1 MLPAL
6 TLPASLAVLLET
18 FWSCF
23 TAPTFGTFQAL
34 VAGLVAQTGRR
45 TVCGM
50 LLGAGLS
57 RLLPHDRFH
66 RFFSRAVWSADE
78 LGLGAARLIVT
89 RLLPAAAEIEVAVD
103 DSLFRRRG
111 RTVHGA
117 FWTHDGS
124 QPGNVTARGNRWV
137 ICGIV
142 VRLPFSSRRWCL
154 PVLFRLWAGKGTAS
168 HVALARQML
177 GLLGA
182 AFPDRVIH
190 LVADAAYH
198 GKPFV
203 DLPARVTVT
212 CRLPRNA
219 VLYELAPPRTGRR
232 GRPRTKGARL
242 GTPGEVAAQAT
253 WARTVVTRY
262 GRAATVEVAE
272 VTCLWYGAFG
282 KRPGRLILVKDPG
295 RPTMLA
301 LFTTDLNCPL
311 EQIVAR
317 YAHRWAIEVAIEDA
331 KGPMGVGQARNRVA
345 AAVARTVPFSMLAM
359 SLVICWYTWHGH
371 HPADIAERRA
381 REPWYATKTEPSF
394 EDMIAKLR
402 RTMIA
407 ARFLPN
413 RPAQAT
419 PDQIN
424 AVNRAWASAAA

>member
-18 FWSCF
+18 FRSCF

-154 PVLFRLWAGKGTAS
+154 PVLFGSGQVRAPPATW
-168 HVALARQML
+168 RW
-177 GLLGA
+177 
-182 AFPDRVIH
+182 
-190 LVADAAYH
+190 
-198 GKPFV
+198 
-203 DLPARVTVT
+203 PARCSAAGRCLPRPGHPSGRR
-212 CRLPRNA
+212 CRLPRQA
-219 VLYELAPPRTGRR
+219 V
-232 GRPRTKGARL
+232 
-242 GTPGEVAAQAT
+242 
-253 WARTVVTRY
+253 
-262 GRAATVEVAE
+262 
-272 VTCLWYGAFG
+272 C
-282 KRPGRLILVKDPG
+282 
-295 RPTMLA
+295 
-301 LFTTDLNCPL
+301 
-311 EQIVAR
+311 
-317 YAHRWAIEVAIEDA
+317 
-331 KGPMGVGQARNRVA
+331 
-345 AAVARTVPFSMLAM
+345 
-359 SLVICWYTWHGH
+359 
-371 HPADIAERRA
+371 
-381 REPWYATKTEPSF
+381 
-394 EDMIAKLR
+394 
-402 RTMIA
+402 
-407 ARFLPN
+407 
-413 RPAQAT
+413 RPAS
-419 PDQIN
+419 PGH
-424 AVNRAWASAAA
+424 RHLSAAPQRRPVRAGTAAYRPAWPAPH